1 MSKTTTL
8 SLKVETGNL
17 DKEIKRINELD
28 VKLKITDKSL
38 RTLNTSKLMHNNIS
52 KRQLESLYNQ
62 IGVYNKLLGIIHP
75 VNKALDNLLYVQQQ
89 LSDNNGNGF
98 IDAHAF
104 QVFNSIIES
113 SKYQLIG
120 IIESQET
127 FANTS
132 EKMSAA
138 LSQISNQIKQM
149 SAQANV
155 KKNPLMTLAE
165 HGIEIGE
172 LFGPV
177 GKAIGTIVEVGAV
190 VGKDLFDYF
199 DNAVSAT
206 DSLRESQEKLYSIV
220 KLNKDGTVSFTEEMK
235 ELANINPKFATAFIQ
250 TSKRLSEKSIESSK
264 GVFEEILKESKIN
277 FNIITH
283 GLDYIRTHPNGIEI
297 PEKIDDFWESKEQYN
312 QAMGNVHE
320 QIFSLVKSSTEQLA
334 KTWNITNEEAKLFL
348 NKLLEIKNASNSFE
362 FEAKLNDLGAYFGD
376 ISSIAGKGNDNLDNF
391 IIKFKEIITK
401 VTNSTKILKSS
412 NDLNGNPQGDKGN
425 RNKINTL
432 FSSKNSAPSLL
443 KTSQRDE
450 KNLQI
455 QLESLKEQNA
465 TIGAITAERKKYFDL
480 QAQINILEQE
490 NNKSRLTAEER
501 HLLANKASLLTQY
514 EKNAAISEEINGRI
528 KAQQI
533 LQNITHNSTQL
544 QNEIADKK
552 ATFGMTSSQS
562 SRYQSRI
569 NLERNKEQDLDP
581 SNNLSQENIIT
592 ITQNYLEAAQLLEES
607 FVQEDLQKGDW
618 IAGLTTG
625 LKEFAETSQD
635 VFSVAKDFAQNSI
648 GSMSQMM
655 TTLVTTGKANF
666 QEFAKTILVNLI
678 EIINK
683 LILAQIIQ
691 SALTSFGGGGKATG
705 GLQQAYT
712 GGEILGYASGGSVGY
727 ALEPGGFTG
736 RGNKYQ
742 PAGIVHKGEFVFT
755 KEATQ
760 RLGVDYLYSLMND
773 SHKGYD
779 SSGYV
784 HTSISAPIAL
794 AQRTTPSSNAITVNP
809 NIVLNMSSENSTSTH
824 GNNTDPKQVQYQV
837 DAVIRRQMNEMFKK
851 SVSPGGELYNVMY
864 AMK

>member
-8 SLKVETGNL
+8 SLKVDTGNL

-28 VKLKITDKSL
+28 VKLKTTDKSL

-138 LSQISNQIKQM
+138 LSQISNQMKEM

-206 DSLRESQEKLYSIV
+206 DSLSKSQEKLYNIV
-220 KLNKDGTVSFTEEMK
+220 KLNKDGTVSFTDELK
-235 ELANINPKFATAFIQ
+235 ELANINPSLATAFIQ
-250 TSKRLSEKSIESSK
+250 TSKRLSDNTIVHSREAINELLEEFDLNAKRVISSK
-264 GVFEEILKESKIN
+264 ESLTRDILAEHPQIKYNLSYTDGRPDNQRYIRQQIEKTNKSFNISNENASVFYDKLYAISKISDSFELADKLN
-277 FNIITH
+277 EIATYIGNI
-283 GLDYIRTHPNGIEI
+283 
-297 PEKIDDFWESKEQYN
+297 SKET
-312 QAMGNVHE
+312 GV
-320 QIFSLVKSSTEQLA
+320 
-334 KTWNITNEEAKLFL
+334 
-348 NKLLEIKNASNSFE
+348 
-362 FEAKLNDLGAYFGD
+362 
-376 ISSIAGKGNDNLDNF
+376 GNDNLDDF
-391 IIKFKEIITK
+391 IIKLKDIIIK
-401 VTNSTKILKSS
+401 VHNSKKVLESL

-465 TIGAITAERKKYFDL
+465 TIAAITAERKKYFDL

-501 HLLANKASLLTQY
+501 YLLANKASLLTQY

-755 KEATQ
+755 KEATK

-779 SSGYV
+779 SGGYV
-784 HTSISAPIAL
+784 HTSITAPIAL
-794 AQRTTPSSNAITVNP
+794 AQRITPSSNAITVNP

-824 GNNTDPKQVQYQV
+824 GNNTDPKQVQSQV

>member
-8 SLKVETGNL
+8 SLKVDTGNL

-28 VKLKITDKSL
+28 VKLKTTDKSL

-138 LSQISNQIKQM
+138 LSQISNQMKQM
-149 SAQANV
+149 STQANV

-206 DSLRESQEKLYSIV
+206 DSLRESQEKLYGIV
-220 KLNKDGTVSFTEEMK
+220 KLNKDGTVSFTDELK
-235 ELANINPKFATAFIQ
+235 ELANINPSLATAFIQ
-250 TSKRLSEKSIESSK
+250 TSKRLSDNTIVHSREAINELLEEFDLNAKRVISSK
-264 GVFEEILKESKIN
+264 ESLTRDILAEHPQIKYNLSYTDGRPDNQRYIRQQIEKTNKSFNISNENASVFYDKLYAISKISDSFELADKLN
-277 FNIITH
+277 EIATYIGNI
-283 GLDYIRTHPNGIEI
+283 
-297 PEKIDDFWESKEQYN
+297 SKET
-312 QAMGNVHE
+312 GV
-320 QIFSLVKSSTEQLA
+320 
-334 KTWNITNEEAKLFL
+334 
-348 NKLLEIKNASNSFE
+348 
-362 FEAKLNDLGAYFGD
+362 
-376 ISSIAGKGNDNLDNF
+376 GNDNLDDF
-391 IIKFKEIITK
+391 IIKLKDIIIK
-401 VTNSTKILKSS
+401 VHNSKKVLESL

-465 TIGAITAERKKYFDL
+465 TIAAITAERKKYFDL

-501 HLLANKASLLTQY
+501 YLLANKASLLTQY

-727 ALEPGGFTG
+727 ALVPGGFTG

-755 KEATQ
+755 KEATK

-779 SSGYV
+779 SGGYI

-824 GNNTDPKQVQYQV
+824 GKNTDPKQVQSQV

>member
-28 VKLKITDKSL
+28 VKLKTTDKSL

-52 KRQLESLYNQ
+52 KRQLDSLYNQ

-138 LSQISNQIKQM
+138 LSQISNQMKQM

-177 GKAIGTIVEVGAV
+177 GKTIGTIVKVGAV

-206 DSLRESQEKLYSIV
+206 DSLRESQEKLYGIV
-220 KLNKDGTVSFTEEMK
+220 KLNKDGTVSFTDELK
-235 ELANINPKFATAFIQ
+235 ELANINPSLATAFIQ
-250 TSKRLSEKSIESSK
+250 TSKRLSDNTIVHSREAINELLEEFDLNAKRVISSK
-264 GVFEEILKESKIN
+264 ESLTRDILAEHPQIKYNPSYIDGRPGHQRYIREQIEKTNKSFNISNENASVFYDKLYEISKISDSFELADKLN
-277 FNIITH
+277 EIATYVGNI
-283 GLDYIRTHPNGIEI
+283 
-297 PEKIDDFWESKEQYN
+297 SKET
-312 QAMGNVHE
+312 GV
-320 QIFSLVKSSTEQLA
+320 
-334 KTWNITNEEAKLFL
+334 
-348 NKLLEIKNASNSFE
+348 
-362 FEAKLNDLGAYFGD
+362 
-376 ISSIAGKGNDNLDNF
+376 GNDNLDDF
-391 IIKFKEIITK
+391 IIKLKDIIIK
-401 VTNSTKILKSS
+401 VHNSKKVLESL

-465 TIGAITAERKKYFDL
+465 TIGAITAERKKYYDL

-501 HLLANKASLLTQY
+501 YLLANKASLLTQY

-755 KEATQ
+755 KEATK

-779 SSGYV
+779 SGGYV

-824 GNNTDPKQVQYQV
+824 GNNTDRKQVQSQV

>member
-28 VKLKITDKSL
+28 VKLKTTDKSL

-104 QVFNSIIES
+104 QVFNSIIEN

-138 LSQISNQIKQM
+138 LSQISNQMKEM

-172 LFGPV
+172 LFGPI

-206 DSLRESQEKLYSIV
+206 DSLRESQEKLYGIV
-220 KLNKDGTVSFTEEMK
+220 KLNKDGTVSFTDELK
-235 ELANINPKFATAFIQ
+235 ELANINPSLATAFIQ
-250 TSKRLSEKSIESSK
+250 TSKRLSDNTIVHSREAINELLEEFDLNAKRVISSK
-264 GVFEEILKESKIN
+264 ESLTRDILAEHPQIKYNLSYTDGRPDNQRYIRQQIEKTNKSFNISNENASVFYDKLYAISKISDSFELADKLN
-277 FNIITH
+277 EIATYIGNI
-283 GLDYIRTHPNGIEI
+283 
-297 PEKIDDFWESKEQYN
+297 SKET
-312 QAMGNVHE
+312 GV
-320 QIFSLVKSSTEQLA
+320 
-334 KTWNITNEEAKLFL
+334 
-348 NKLLEIKNASNSFE
+348 
-362 FEAKLNDLGAYFGD
+362 
-376 ISSIAGKGNDNLDNF
+376 GNDNLDDF
-391 IIKFKEIITK
+391 IIKLKDIIIK
-401 VTNSTKILKSS
+401 VHNSKKVLESL

-465 TIGAITAERKKYFDL
+465 TIAAITAERKKYFDL

-501 HLLANKASLLTQY
+501 YLLANKASLLTQY

-607 FVQEDLQKGDW
+607 FVQEDLQKEDW

-755 KEATQ
+755 KEATK

-779 SSGYV
+779 SGGYV
-784 HTSISAPIAL
+784 HTSITAPIAL
-794 AQRTTPSSNAITVNP
+794 AQRTIPSSNAITVNP

-824 GNNTDPKQVQYQV
+824 GNNTDPKQVQSQV